1 MIDLANKNNGQQINA
16 NYFRKLSNKKRM
28 KNIITF
34 LFTKVDKS
42 LIAKKDLFLN
52 K

>member
-1 MIDLANKNNGQQINA
+1 MIDLAQKNNGQQINA
-16 NYFRKLSNKKRM
+16 NYYRRLSNKEKM
-28 KNIITF
+28 KNIISF

-42 LIAKKDLFLN
+42 LITKKDLFLN